1 MVLITRWMRKRAAKR
16 LYERFEMG
24 ARHTALMLAKALGFN
39 ALGRK
44 RERIFCRQM
53 ERILRLRKGQ
63 PAWEAKR

>member
-1 MVLITRWMRKRAAKR
+1 M
-16 LYERFEMG
+16 
-24 ARHTALMLAKALGFN
+24 AKAVGFN

-44 RERIFCRQM
+44 RERIFCGQM